1 MKLHLIFFTKSTQDG
16 GVQTLIKTIER
27 EAIKEGI
34 EVNEIYH
41 KNPWA
46 ELYDEIEGV
55 QYIKLNTAFEKKSF
69 RLNFLLNIYFARK
82 QLKKLVSKDD
92 KIIIFSPNYLLYIPK
107 HILKNNTVILVQTN
121 KMEVYFTKFSK
132 PIFKKYYKYLDYFAI
147 FTQYDMKKLKNIFP
161 DIIKNIREKVEYI
174 PRACT
179 ISPPEKE
186 KKIGKNL
193 VVIGRIMED
202 QKNFSG
208 LVEIMKLLPK
218 DFNLNIYGNGP
229 EVEIKKLHEKI
240 ANFNNIKFHGPT
252 TNVKEKLE
260 ENSIFLM
267 TSFYEGF
274 SNTLVEARSQG
285 LPIVAYDTFEAL
297 PWLIKDGENGFI
309 IPFEDTQKFSD
320 AILKILSSETKYS
333 EMSKAAIKMSESTEY
348 SKVMEKWMNIIKS
361 FIIFTLLEF
370 LIL

>member
-1 MKLHLIFFTKSTQDG
+1 M
-16 GVQTLIKTIER
+16 KTIER
-27 EAIKEGI
+27 ETIKEGL

-46 ELYDEIEGV
+46 ELYDEIKGV
-55 QYIKLNTAFEKKSF
+55 QYIKLNTAFENKSF

-107 HILKNNTVILVQTN
+107 KILKTNTVILVQTN
-121 KMEVYFTKFSK
+121 KMEVYFTKYSK
-132 PIFKKYYKYLDYFAI
+132 PIFKKYSKYLDYFAI
-147 FTQYDMKKLKNIFP
+147 FTQYDMEKLKNIFP
-161 DIIKNIREKVEYI
+161 DTIEDIKAKVKYI

-193 VVIGRIMED
+193 IVIGRIMED

-208 LVEIMKLLPK
+208 LIEVMKLLPK
-218 DFNLNIYGNGP
+218 GFYLNIYGNGP
-229 EVEIKKLHEKI
+229 EIEIKKLQAKI

-260 ENSIFLM
+260 ESNLFLM

-297 PWLIKDGENGFI
+297 QWLVKDGENGFI
-309 IPFEDTQKFSD
+309 IPFEDTQKFAD

-333 EMSKAAIKMSESTEY
+333 EMSRAAIKMSESTEY
-348 SKVMEKWMNIIKS
+348 SKVMAKWMEIIR
-361 FIIFTLLEF
+361 
-370 LIL
+370 